1 MVKDLFV
8 VNVLKS
14 DSKNPDE
21 MPECVE
27 MKHPLVCVT
36 SENGCVCIFVL
47 IRDVQS
53 TNTQRSLKKN
63 YNKCTRNKF
72 SSKPRGTVKSD
83 TE

>member
-21 MPECVE
+21 MPECVK
-27 MKHPLVCVT
+27 MKHPFVCVT

-63 YNKCTRNKF
+63 YKKCTRNKF